1 MNHKERI
8 AQIANETGV
17 TKATVER
24 VLLSDLG
31 HIGAALVTDG
41 YVTLHGIGTIQ
52 TVDAAA
58 REGRNPATGEVIHI
72 PAKKRIKLK
81 ASKALKDAVA

>member
-1 MNHKERI
+1 MNHKELI
-8 AQIANETGV
+8 AQIAAETDIPKSTIADV
-17 TKATVER
+17 
-24 VLLSDLG
+24 LG
-31 HIGAALVTDG
+31 HHADFITEALVTDG
-41 YVTLHGIGTIQ
+41 VVTLHGIGTIQ

-81 ASKALKDAVA
+81 ACKALKDAVA

>member
-8 AQIANETGV
+8 AQIANETGI

-41 YVTLHGIGTIQ
+41 YVNLHGIGSIV

-81 ASKALKDAVA
+81 ACKALKDAVA

>member
-1 MNHKERI
+1 MNHKELIEQLSTDI
-8 AQIANETGV
+8 ATN
-17 TKATVER
+17 KATIER
-24 VLLSDLG
+24 VLKGLADVAGNQLKTNGSF
-31 HIGAALVTDG
+31 V
-41 YVTLHGIGTIQ
+41 LHGIGSIV

-81 ASKALKDAVA
+81 ACKALKDAVA